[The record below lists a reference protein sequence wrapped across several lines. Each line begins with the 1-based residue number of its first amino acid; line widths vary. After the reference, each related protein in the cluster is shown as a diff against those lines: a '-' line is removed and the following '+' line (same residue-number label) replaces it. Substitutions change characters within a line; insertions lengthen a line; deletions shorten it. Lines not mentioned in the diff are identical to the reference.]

1 MRYSTTFLDEVR
13 ERVPLSSIV
22 GRHVQWDKRKTN
34 TTKRDYWACCPFHG
48 EKSPS
53 FHADDRKGIYH
64 CFGCG
69 VTGDAFRFLVEIE
82 RKTFPEAVEELANQA
97 GIALPQETPESRQQ
111 AARRLTLVEANER
124 AAVWFQQQ
132 LTASRETMAYAV
144 GRGITPQ
151 EIAKY
156 RLGFAPDGNMLKNA
170 GLGDQRDLI
179 DAGLLGEGDGRVYD
193 RFRNRLMFPILNA
206 KGQAVAF
213 SGRAMGKDQE
223 PKYLNSPETEI
234 FNKGTMLYNGA
245 AAREKAWSGA
255 QLVLVEGQID
265 VIAANR
271 VGLIVAQDDPNAVA
285 RNIAAAAPMG
295 TAFTEDHVKLMMKA
309 SDSPVLCF
317 DGDAAGRKAADKAID
332 LILPYVGPTFTA
344 RFAVLPEGQDPD
356 TMVKRSPSAF
366 ADAIT
371 GASSLADAL
380 WRRETSFLQLAVPE
394 QRAKL
399 EQNLRT
405 ALQKIADRDTRRA
418 YGQDFKD
425 RLQSVG
431 QRQKVYRSNSY
442 SQHSTAPS
450 SGRLVHGFQRVAG
463 FSLRESILI
472 SAIAAA
478 PHAALDQ
485 AEELTA
491 DGRLSREALELIG
504 KLVLEMSKA
513 PDATISEVLDATG
526 LTDVVADAM
535 GRANA
540 AGVDLQIGSEA
551 DAALSILSNTRR
563 H

>member
-1 MRYSTTFLDEVR
+1 MRYSTAFLDEVR
-13 ERVPLSSIV
+13 ERVPLSTIV

-34 TTKRDYWACCPFHG
+34 RAKQDYWACCPFHG

-69 VTGDAFRFLVEIE
+69 VTGDAFRFLVELE
-82 RKTFPEAVEELANQA
+82 RKTFPEAVEELANAA
-97 GIALPQETPESRQQ
+97 GVPLPQETPESRQQ

-156 RLGFAPDGNMLKNA
+156 RLGFAPDGNTLKSA

-179 DAGLLGEGDGRVYD
+179 DAGLLGESDGRVYD

-245 AAREKAWSGA
+245 AARERAWAGA

-265 VIAANR
+265 VIAASR
-271 VGLIVAQDDPNAVA
+271 IPELV
-285 RNIAAAAPMG
+285 AAAPMG

-309 SDSPVLCF
+309 ADSPVLCF
-317 DGDAAGRKAADKAID
+317 DGDAAGRKAANKAID
-332 LILPYVGPTFTA
+332 LILPYVGPAFTA
-344 RFAVLPEGQDPD
+344 RFAMLPDGQDPD
-356 TMVKRSPSAF
+356 SMVKRSPTAF
-366 ADAIT
+366 AEAIS

-380 WRRETSFLQLAVPE
+380 WRRETSALQLTVPE

-399 EQNLRT
+399 EQNLRA
-405 ALQKIADRDTRRA
+405 ALQRIVDRDTRRA

-425 RLQSVG
+425 RLQTVG

-442 SQHSTAPS
+442 TQHSTAPS
-450 SGRLVHGFQRVAG
+450 SGRLVHGFQKVAG

-478 PHAALDQ
+478 PHAALDR

-491 DGRLSREALELIG
+491 DGRLSREALDLIG
-504 KLVLEMSKA
+504 KLVMAMSRA
-513 PDATISEVLDATG
+513 PDAAISEVLEATG
-526 LTDVVADAM
+526 LTDLVTDAM

-540 AGVDLQIGSEA
+540 AGVELEMGSEA
-551 DAALSILSNTRR
+551 EAALSILGNTRR